1 MNMIRGFFIFLVFI
15 CKKTVWK
22 MTEKRHPKL
31 ARVLSRP
38 FLFVRENCF
47 GIVPQPSDAPIQLT
61 EQNVLLPTTQVEES
75 RINVT
80 QI

>member
-1 MNMIRGFFIFLVFI
+1 
-15 CKKTVWK
+15 
-22 MTEKRHPKL
+22 MTENRHPKL

-38 FLFVRENCF
+38 FQFARENFF
-47 GIVPQPSDAPIQLT
+47 GIVPQPSDVPIQLYQ
-61 EQNVLLPTTQVEES
+61 QNVLLPTIQVEES

>member
-1 MNMIRGFFIFLVFI
+1 
-15 CKKTVWK
+15 
-22 MTEKRHPKL
+22 MTENRHPKL

-38 FLFVRENCF
+38 FRFVRENCF
-47 GIVPQPSDAPIQLT
+47 GIVPQPSEEPIQLT

-75 RINVT
+75 RNNVT